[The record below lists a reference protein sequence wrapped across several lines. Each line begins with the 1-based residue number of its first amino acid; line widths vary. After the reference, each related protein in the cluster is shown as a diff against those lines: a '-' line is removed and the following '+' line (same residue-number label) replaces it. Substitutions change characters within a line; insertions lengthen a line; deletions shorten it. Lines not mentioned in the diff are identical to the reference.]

1 MEEDELELSTNFFLN
16 YQVFARHKKN
26 HLSRHTISELDELA
40 VIDLSRLNK
49 FVVSS
54 KRFGDLLASGDPYPG
69 VLGIAKN

>member
-26 HLSRHTISELDELA
+26 HLSRHTISELNELP

-49 FVVSS
+49 FVVS
-54 KRFGDLLASGDPYPG
+54 RQ
-69 VLGIAKN
+69 IN